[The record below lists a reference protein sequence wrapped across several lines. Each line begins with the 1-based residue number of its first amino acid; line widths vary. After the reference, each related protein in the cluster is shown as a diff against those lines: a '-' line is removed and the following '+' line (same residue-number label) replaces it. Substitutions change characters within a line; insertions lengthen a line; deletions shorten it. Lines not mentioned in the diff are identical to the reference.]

1 MIKDLAKRTLLSKG
15 GGKVPVDLERIA
27 FLEGVEILRSP
38 LFDNDGEA
46 SIENGRRKIK
56 LNAANSH
63 NRQRFTLAHELAHHI
78 LGHTQGGACFR
89 DSEYIRGSDP
99 KEIEANLFA
108 ANLLVPEELLIN
120 AIETGKAN
128 SIAELASMFDVSGAV
143 IEYRLK
149 DLGYI

>member
-15 GGKVPVDLERIA
+15 GGKVPVDLEMIA
-27 FLEGVEILRSP
+27 FLEGIEVLRSP
-38 LFDNDGEA
+38 CFTNDGEA
-46 SIENGRRKIK
+46 YIENGRRKIK
-56 LNAANSH
+56 INATNVHS
-63 NRQRFTLAHELAHHI
+63 RQRFTLAHELAHHI
-78 LGHTQGGACFR
+78 LGHTQGGTYFR
-89 DSEYIRGSDP
+89 DSGYVPGSDP

-120 AIETGKAN
+120 AIETGKAG
-128 SIAELASMFDVSGAV
+128 SIADLAGMFDVSGAV